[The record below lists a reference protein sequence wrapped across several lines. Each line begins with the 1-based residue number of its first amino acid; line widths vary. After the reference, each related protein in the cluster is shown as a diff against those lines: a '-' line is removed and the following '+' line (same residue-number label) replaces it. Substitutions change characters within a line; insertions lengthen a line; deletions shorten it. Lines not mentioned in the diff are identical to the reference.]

1 MKLHRQAINYLAPNI
16 VSSTVLNIFKT
27 IKCNAKPM
35 AAGTDGRKF
44 TSVIITYFA
53 GIQFRENHEGAYFAE
68 PEIP

>member
-1 MKLHRQAINYLAPNI
+1 MKLYRQAINYLAPNI

-35 AAGTDGRKF
+35 AAGTGGRKF
-44 TSVIITYFA
+44 TILLLIFA
-53 GIQFRENHEGAYFAE
+53 GIQFRENEGAYFAE